1 MIARVV
7 SGDMTEQLKAKR
19 ILLTG
24 TSRGVGLAAARL
36 FLQEGAEILGVARDA
51 ARLASVQKELESL
64 APGRFTSLAVDLASP
79 EAPELI
85 AQAVQERWG
94 AVDVVIQNAGVMLHH
109 ENEIM
114 SEPDGKL
121 EESMDIN
128 VFAPFRVTRALL
140 PLLLK
145 GKEPRLLNV
154 GSGAGTVDGIK
165 EPGIASYRLSKWAL
179 HGLTMMQA
187 KEFKG
192 QISVNGFDP
201 GWVRTDL
208 GGPQAPGTAE
218 EAAAGLLKTLLVPWE
233 TVGCF
238 FKDGEEIP
246 W

>member
-1 MIARVV
+1 
-7 SGDMTEQLKAKR
+7 MTEQLKAKR

-24 TSRGVGLAAARL
+24 ASRGVGLAAARL
-36 FLQEGAEILGVARDA
+36 FLQEGAEVLGVARDA
-51 ARLASVQKELESL
+51 TRLASVQKELEAS
-64 APGRFTSLAVDLASP
+64 PTGSFTSLAVDLASS
-79 EAPELI
+79 EAPALL
-85 AQAVQERWG
+85 AQAVEQKWG
-94 AVDVVIQNAGVMLHH
+94 AVDMVIQNAGVMLHH

-114 SEPDGKL
+114 SEPEGKL
-121 EESMDIN
+121 EQSMDIN

-140 PLLLK
+140 PWLLK

-187 KEFKG
+187 KELKG
-192 QISVNGFDP
+192 QVSVNGFDP

-218 EAAAGLLKTLLVPWE
+218 EAAAGLLKTLLIPWD
-233 TVGCF
+233 TAGSF
-238 FKDGEEIP
+238 FKDGEVIP